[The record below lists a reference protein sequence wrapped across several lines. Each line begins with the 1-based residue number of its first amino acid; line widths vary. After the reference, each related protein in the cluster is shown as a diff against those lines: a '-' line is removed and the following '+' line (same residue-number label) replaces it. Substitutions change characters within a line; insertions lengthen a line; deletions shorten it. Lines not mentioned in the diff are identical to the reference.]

1 MSSVRGMLRRPA
13 IPLVKRAALSEHVVV
28 RMNAFAGDDMEPMLY
43 RVRDFCDAHAI
54 SPVTFYKLLARG
66 QGPRI
71 TRIGGGT
78 FISADDAAAWR
89 LRMADATDQTQ
100 VRPRSTRARRS
111 KLCDASRPKSPVA
124 GARTP

>member
-1 MSSVRGMLRRPA
+1 
-13 IPLVKRAALSEHVVV
+13 
-28 RMNAFAGDDMEPMLY
+28 MEPMLY
-43 RVRDFCDAHAI
+43 PSRDFCDAHAI
-54 SPVTFYKLLARG
+54 SPVTFYRLARG

-100 VRPRSTRARRS
+100 VRPRSTRLVAQSYATLRSPSLRSPARV
-111 KLCDASRPKSPVA
+111 RPD
-124 GARTP
+124 